1 MSIHPLTWLNPSR
14 IGGNATQL
22 LGGSVTLARVLAD
35 RLADDVDGEQ
45 STDVIAL
52 SYRGVDY
59 EIDLTEKD
67 ATGLDRVLAPYLA
80 NARRVMAK
88 RRNTARAAGAS
99 SVAQDPRQVRAW
111 ANTQGIVIADRGRVS
126 ADVMRQYREAHRG

>member
-1 MSIHPLTWLNPSR
+1 MPYPRRRQRGPRSIMEPHECLNTVPVMSIHPLTWFNPSR

-35 RLADDVDGEQ
+35 RLADDVPGVQ
-45 STDVIAL
+45 STGAVAL

-67 ATGLDRVLAPYLA
+67 ATGLDRVLAPY
-80 NARRVMAK
+80 
-88 RRNTARAAGAS
+88 
-99 SVAQDPRQVRAW
+99 
-111 ANTQGIVIADRGRVS
+111 
-126 ADVMRQYREAHRG
+126 